1 MNKLVRNHFKMLVVA
16 MVLVCSMMIMP
27 FQALAANT
35 NTDVQAKVAEVE
47 QNALAEMENAEI
59 DNTVQPMDIQ
69 PRAHTSYYPTRGAN
83 SGYFSGTTS
92 DTLAIYRNLPS
103 GTMKFSYSMS
113 GGGTCYLRFYRGE
126 GISGSPYLSAALN
139 ANDYTG
145 TSYINLPYS
154 GSYSVEVYYPNG
166 RANTQIIYAF
176 NLYTD

>member
-1 MNKLVRNHFKMLVVA
+1 MKKLVKNHKSLVVA
-16 MVLVCSMMIMP
+16 MVLVCSMLITP
-27 FQALAANT
+27 FRALAANAD
-35 NTDVQAKVAEVE
+35 TDVQAKVAKVE
-47 QNALAEMENAEI
+47 QNALAKMENAGV
-59 DNTVQPMDIQ
+59 DDTVQPMDIQ

-92 DTLAIYRNLPS
+92 DTLAIYSSLPS

-145 TSYINLPYS
+145 TSSIYLPYT
-154 GSYSVEVYYPNG
+154 GAYSVEVYYPNG

-176 NLYTD
+176 NLYRD